1 MIDGCHI
8 PNTACLG
15 HVLPQEDAFFNQP
28 PSNRSSLSLSLPL
41 SYLRTLGRLA
51 DQLGFEARGLQCQ
64 ECLER
69 TSLKGPHPVP
79 VPMDRVNIAYYAR
92 LGR

>member
-1 MIDGCHI
+1 MPGTC
-8 PNTACLG
+8 TAPGRCLFQSTTLKQ
-15 HVLPQEDAFFNQP
+15 VV
-28 PSNRSSLSLSLPL
+28 SLSLSLPL